1 MLELEAN
8 ADAEAALSEEEEVM
22 EEEEV
27 RVEVA
32 PVVPWSPSVWR
43 QQYDKQRRTIVELW
57 DVCQVSIIHRTQ
69 FYLLFKGDPA
79 DAIYLEVELRRLNW
93 LQDHCATA
101 AFEAAHSGYHS
112 GYQSTDE
119 ASTSPLAVGYV
130 SRSETFVIFSQT
142 LRNEF
147 TD

>member
-8 ADAEAALSEEEEVM
+8 ADTDGLSEDEAV
-22 EEEEV
+22 EEEV

-43 QQYDKQRRTIVELW
+43 NQFDKQRRIIVELW
-57 DVCQVSIIHRTQ
+57 DICQVSIIHRTQ

-93 LQDHCATA
+93 MQDQCATA
-101 AFEAAHSGYHS
+101 AFEAAHSSYYSGYQS

-119 ASTSPLAVGYV
+119 ASATSPLASGCV
-130 SRSETFVIFSQT
+130 SLSHDVDILLS
-142 LRNEF
+142 
-147 TD
+147 